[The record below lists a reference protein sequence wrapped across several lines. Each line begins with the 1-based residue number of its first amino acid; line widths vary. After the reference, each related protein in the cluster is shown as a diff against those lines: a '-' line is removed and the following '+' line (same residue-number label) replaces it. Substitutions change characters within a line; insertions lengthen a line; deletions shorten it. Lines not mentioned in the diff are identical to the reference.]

1 MSVDLITSVL
11 GAVDQKLAAAR
22 FTQKTGAPTS
32 NPVQTANFADV
43 VRKFTGKNVQA
54 GEKSDSLASP
64 AQLASSKVPSSD
76 AKTKAM
82 LGLEGTLMNKMV
94 DSMMPQDSDK
104 SIYGSGLAGDTWRS
118 FAVEQMG
125 QAVAK
130 SDLLH
135 FGSRTTTSSVPHQS
149 FSLFSQLPLGQAPN
163 WKITPFAGSNVTAGD
178 PS

>member
-22 FTQKTGAPTS
+22 FTQKTGAPTARTI
-32 NPVQTANFADV
+32 QTANFADV
-43 VRKFTGKNVQA
+43 VRRFTGKTGQIPDTS
-54 GEKSDSLASP
+54 GSLSSAP
-64 AQLASSKVPSSD
+64 QLAAAKAPTD

-94 DSMMPQDSDK
+94 DSMMPQDTDK

-135 FGSRTTTSSVPHQS
+135 FGSRASAASIPHQA
-149 FSLFSQLPLGQAPN
+149 FSLFSQLPPGQAPN
-163 WKITPFAGSNVTAGD
+163 WKITPFAGRNLVTGD
-178 PS
+178 QS